1 MTIPRASSSNNLH
14 LQPPALVQTETEK
27 LTKNIVHTWHLAE
40 GDKAYLTYDNDKLEC
55 IFVRGENSFIVA
67 IPFPSSV
74 TPEEAIDRL
83 LELYPILINNNSIK
97 FIENA
102 EVLHTW
108 DVKYGSPLDLIRIG
122 EDLKYKTT
130 LDEGQIQDNI
140 LTPDGLSLEEKIK
153 WVMERHPH
161 VYIKGKKYVVKFEDK
176 VKTEKSAV
184 DGKTLL
190 DMDHWCV
197 TLLNAENSDV
207 CPCNWMGH
215 SLIIVEAIEEGGYFS
230 RRADLIQENGKANVR
245 LFEIDRNRTKELS
258 ESYSKTE
265 TYSRPKKDV
274 QRMIYHIWLD
284 AYNQKEGKPSVFF
297 EFDSG
302 ALTSLVTSEA
312 ADKGK
317 VLWDMVQ
324 ETIENDNAI
333 PLEGMRQ
340 DVYNCIKYSLR
351 NLSLANIKPP
361 LRSGYVLSNTFFP
374 TPVLY
379 KGSRVKALLQ
389 EVSLSTLYVARSAVP
404 FALIGLISGRTGAIT
419 GAKLGAIY
427 GITNIAS
434 AYMMQAFGVKK
445 EEEKKT

>member
-1 MTIPRASSSNNLH
+1 
-14 LQPPALVQTETEK
+14 
-27 LTKNIVHTWHLAE
+27 AE
-40 GDKAYLTYDNDKLEC
+40 GDKAYLLLNDDKLEC
-55 IFVRGENSFIVA
+55 IFVRGENSFIVK
-67 IPFPSSV
+67 IPFPSSI
-74 TPEEAIDRL
+74 TPEEAIGRL
-83 LELYPILINNNSIK
+83 LEMYPILINNSSIK

-102 EVLHTW
+102 EELHTW
-108 DVKYGSPLDLIRIG
+108 DVRYGSPITLIRIG
-122 EDLKYKTT
+122 EDLKYKTV
-130 LDEGQIQDNI
+130 LDEKQMQDNI

-161 VYIKGKKYVVKFEDK
+161 VYVIEDKYAVKFEEK
-176 VKTEKSAV
+176 VKTEISAV
-184 DGKTLL
+184 DGKTPL

-197 TLLNAENSDV
+197 TLLTAENSDV

-215 SLIIVEAIEEGGYFS
+215 ALIIVEAIEEGGYFS
-230 RRADLIQENGKANVR
+230 RRADLIQESGKANVR
-245 LFEIDRNRTKELS
+245 FFEIDRNKTKKLS
-258 ESYSKTE
+258 EDYSKTE

-312 ADKGK
+312 ADEGE
-317 VLWDMVQ
+317 VLLNMVQ

-379 KGSRVKALLQ
+379 KGSRVKAILQ
-389 EVSLSTLYVARSAVP
+389 EVSLSTLYVVRAAVP
-404 FALIGLISGRTGAIT
+404 FALIGLISGRAGVIT

-434 AYMMQAFGVKK
+434 AHMIQAFGVKK